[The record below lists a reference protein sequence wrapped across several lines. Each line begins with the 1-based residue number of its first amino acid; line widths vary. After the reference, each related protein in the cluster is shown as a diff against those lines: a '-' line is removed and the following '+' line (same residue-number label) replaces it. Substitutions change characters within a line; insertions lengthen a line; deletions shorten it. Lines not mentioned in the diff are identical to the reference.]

1 MTRLF
6 PVFLPLDRGPNVSVD
21 LSNDAFVFHPNL
33 GLSASELKP
42 ETVPN
47 HNEHAEFAATHS
59 TMHDAHENIIA
70 DFAHD
75 AIASHNAALAQLHQS
90 HLLV

>member
-1 MTRLF
+1 
-6 PVFLPLDRGPNVSVD
+6 
-21 LSNDAFVFHPNL
+21 
-33 GLSASELKP
+33 
-42 ETVPN
+42 
-47 HNEHAEFAATHS
+47 
-59 TMHDAHENIIA
+59 MHDAHENIIA